1 MTRASTSSALAALAL
16 LALLALL
23 AGCSPTA
30 AGESG
35 SGEPSDSDGSSAS
48 VIDSGYYPVAEGNEW
63 VYTMTYPEPIGIV
76 TETETMTAVT
86 PDGDGG
92 AEVTIVRAFH
102 YENGSTPDFS
112 DEVTYLFHADGSIE
126 VPYQS
131 IPASDSGAVVTI
143 TSGTM
148 VWPNDAEFGAGTVKS
163 GDITAT
169 VESGGLSFD
178 QVIHFEVSGAG
189 EESVSVP
196 FGDVTARKLVQSLV
210 VSIAEYGVEV
220 PISATS
226 WLQADV
232 GLVRTEIPNLVGGEP
247 VTVELVSFTSAD

>member
-16 LALLALL
+16 LALLA
-23 AGCSPTA
+23 GCSPTT
-30 AGESG
+30 AGDSG
-35 SGEPSDSDGSSAS
+35 GSDEPSDSEESSAS

-86 PDGDGG
+86 TDGDGG
-92 AEVTIVRAFH
+92 AEVTIARSFH

-131 IPASDSGAVVTI
+131 IPSSDAGAVVTI

-148 VWPNDAEFGAGTVKS
+148 VWPNDEEFEAGTVKS

-189 EESVSVP
+189 EEAVSVP

-232 GLVRTEIPNLVGGEP
+232 GLVRTEIPDLVSGAP
-247 VTVELVSFTSAD
+247 ITVELVSFTPAD